1 MRNKKTRYTTILTV
15 ALALSFTSCVKDEL
29 SNTPHPDKGA
39 VIVTTDWSAK
49 STEADIPS
57 SYMLRVGTEEQ
68 SVSGI
73 THTFKAL
80 LPPGGYE
87 LTAYNSPEHI
97 NVSGNTATVAMN
109 KTGFAEPMP
118 GYLFTA
124 HQSISVMADDTLK
137 VTVPVKQ
144 LVRLLNVEL
153 SVTEDDYS
161 RALTV
166 SILSLIH
173 ISEPT
178 RPY

>member
-87 LTAYNSPEHI
+87 LDR
-97 NVSGNTATVAMN
+97 
-109 KTGFAEPMP
+109 K
-118 GYLFTA
+118 
-124 HQSISVMADDTLK
+124 SV
-137 VTVPVKQ
+137 V
-144 LVRLLNVEL
+144 
-153 SVTEDDYS
+153 
-161 RALTV
+161 
-166 SILSLIH
+166 
-173 ISEPT
+173 
-178 RPY
+178 